1 MRCSNCN
8 AEIAQGLQV
17 CTNCQAPLAPPQGAP
32 PPGPAWQQQAPVT
45 TPNGLHDQPTPPDGR
60 QYPASGHHQAPPAAP
75 PPVGAPGAAAMPSG
89 APPIPGAPPAGGLS
103 AQPTQAPGTA
113 PPGAT
118 GLQNQKTPVNP
129 PSGATGLQNQKTP
142 VNPPRVGG
150 FPGNRP
156 DSSGGQA
163 DVGTQMVSMD
173 PQTERG
179 TRIVDINLPPMV
191 KKAQKK
197 MNRPRM
203 GSKGRTFK
211 RGAMDLDESDISR
224 GMDDFLASMTLFY
237 KRLHRFDR
245 WAVWVIAM
253 TFLGAFLPWQYEK
266 GVGLISGI
274 QGIFGMASASVAFLT
289 FLWIYLRTAR
299 RRLGPAMLLLQIV
312 TGTALVAIPLYKLFS
327 TELLDFRFGIY
338 FCTVASCVVVAL
350 TLARLTRI
358 NV

>member
-17 CTNCQAPLAPPQGAP
+17 CSNCQAPVAP
-32 PPGPAWQQQAPVT
+32 PPGGPPAWQAPAT
-45 TPNGLHDQPTPPDGR
+45 TPNGQADLPTPPDGR
-60 QYPASGHHQAPPAAP
+60 QLPAAGQQQTP
-75 PPVGAPGAAAMPSG
+75 PPV
-89 APPIPGAPPAGGLS
+89 PGAPAAGGLS
-103 AQPTQAPGTA
+103 AHPTQAPNTP

-129 PSGATGLQNQKTP
+129 PRA
-142 VNPPRVGG
+142 GG

-163 DVGTQMVSMD
+163 DVGTRVVSMD
-173 PQTERG
+173 PQSERG

-191 KKAQKK
+191 KKARQK
-197 MNRPRM
+197 MNRPRL
-203 GSKGRTFK
+203 GSTGRTFK
-211 RGAMDLDESDISR
+211 RGAIDLDESDISR
-224 GMDDFLASMTLFY
+224 GMDEFLASMKLFY

-245 WAVWVIAM
+245 WAVWVLAM
-253 TFLGAFLPWQYEK
+253 AFFGAFLPWQYEQ
-266 GVGLISGI
+266 GVGLLSGI
-274 QGIFGMASASVAFLT
+274 QSIYGMASASAAFLT

-312 TGTALVAIPLYKLFS
+312 TGTSLVAIPLYQIFS